1 MTHAAISSPTR
12 DIPSLKATAPAPG
25 SPDPLAGQGPVAFG
39 FRYLDKPFHATVT
52 RGNGHARLAVHGH
65 LGVVPFTAESAPVR
79 AAILKLLRT
88 KDARS
93 ASHFELAENHDV
105 LMHGDCE
112 LGLPLCTAGIVA
124 GAAEILI
131 AARERIDAIVAQ
143 LQDVPERPCG
153 PQRADADSIS
163 PEA

>member
-1 MTHAAISSPTR
+1 MTHAALSSPTGA
-12 DIPSLKATAPAPG
+12 IPALKAPADG
-25 SPDPLAGQGPVAFG
+25 GPDPLAGQGPIAFG
-39 FRYLDKPFHATVT
+39 FRYLDKPFRAMVT
-52 RGNGHARLAVHGH
+52 RGDGHARLSVCGH

-88 KDARS
+88 KDTPS
-93 ASHFELAENHDV
+93 ASRFELAENHDV
-105 LMHGDCE
+105 LVHGDCE

-143 LQDVPERPCG
+143 LEDIPERPCG
-153 PQRADADSIS
+153 P
-163 PEA
+163 